1 MFGQARATMN
11 PPGATS
17 RRAVARRRFAVVML
31 AAAVTLGAS
40 APAGADGALPAAAPT
55 NAALTAWAMRW
66 FTEIQAGRTNRAQY
80 APDFVGEVTDEA
92 VKTMSRD
99 LNTYGAAPLRAEIMQ
114 SSKIGEQTFYV
125 VKYVFPRGDA
135 TSLLF
140 GFDAAGK
147 ITGVRL
153 ESLAGD

>member
-1 MFGQARATMN
+1 MMKLSDTAFGRGAARL
-11 PPGATS
+11 
-17 RRAVARRRFAVVML
+17 RFAAPML
-31 AAAVTLGAS
+31 IAALAICPVAPAS
-40 APAGADGALPAAAPT
+40 ADADAGPPAAALT
-55 NAALTAWAMRW
+55 DAALTAWAMRW
-66 FTEIQAGRTNRAQY
+66 FTEIQAGRTDRTQY
-80 APDFVGEVTDEA
+80 APGFVAEVTDEA
-92 VKTMSRD
+92 VKTMSHD
-99 LNTYGAAPLRAEIMQ
+99 LNTYGASPLRAEIMQ
-114 SSKIGEQTFYV
+114 TGKIGDQTFYV

>member
-1 MFGQARATMN
+1 MMKLSDTTFGRGAARLRFVAPMLIAALTIGR
-11 PPGATS
+11 GAP
-17 RRAVARRRFAVVML
+17 
-31 AAAVTLGAS
+31 AS
-40 APAGADGALPAAAPT
+40 ADADAAP
-55 NAALTAWAMRW
+55 TAWAMRW
-66 FTEIQAGRTNRAQY
+66 FTEIQAGRTDRAQY
-80 APDFVGEVTDEA
+80 APGFVAEVTDEA
-92 VKTMSRD
+92 VKTMSHD

-114 SSKIGEQTFYV
+114 TGKIGDQTFYV

>member
-1 MFGQARATMN
+1 MTISETIFRPVA
-11 PPGATS
+11 
-17 RRAVARRRFAVVML
+17 ARRRFATSL
-31 AAAVTLGAS
+31 LIAALTIGTTAPAS
-40 APAGADGALPAAAPT
+40 ADAALPAAPPSD
-55 NAALTAWAMRW
+55 AALTAWAMQW
-66 FTEIQAGRTNRAQY
+66 FTEIQAGRANRAQY
-80 APDFVGEVTDEA
+80 APGFVDEVTDEA
-92 VKTMSRD
+92 VKTMSHD

-125 VKYVFPRGDA
+125 VKYIFPRGDA

-147 ITGVRL
+147 ITGVRV

>member
-1 MFGQARATMN
+1 MKAPRTLWWGAAWPRRIGGLILLFALAIAPVVSASADAG
-11 PPGATS
+11 PGATP
-17 RRAVARRRFAVVML
+17 
-31 AAAVTLGAS
+31 T
-40 APAGADGALPAAAPT
+40 DAAP
-55 NAALTAWAMRW
+55 TAWAMRW
-66 FTEIQAGRTNRAQY
+66 FTEIQAGRTDRAQY
-80 APDFVGEVTDEA
+80 APGFVAEVTDEA
-92 VKTMSRD
+92 VKTMSHD

-114 SSKIGEQTFYV
+114 TGKIGDQTFYV

>member
-1 MFGQARATMN
+1 MNGSGAALSRGTARLQ
-11 PPGATS
+11 
-17 RRAVARRRFAVVML
+17 RFAGAILV
-31 AAAVTLGAS
+31 AALMIGVL
-40 APAGADGALPAAAPT
+40 APACAEPDSPPSAAAPI
-55 NAALTAWAMRW
+55 AAPKDVALTAWAMRW

-80 APDFVGEVTDEA
+80 APDFVPEVTDEA
-92 VKTMSRD
+92 VKTMSHD
-99 LNTYGAAPLRAEIMQ
+99 LNAYGAAPLRAEIVQ
-114 SSKIGEQTFYV
+114 NSKIGEQTFYV